1 MKRRDTGRP
10 ATAADESARRAEAQT
25 ELARALAAVAD
36 PDQMTAFLIDLCTP
50 AELEALADRW
60 SVVPLLADGVSYRQV
75 HEQTGVSV
83 TTVGRVA
90 RSLEHGT
97 GGYRQVL
104 EQCRGELEQ
113 NREAAL
119 ARDHSEAGPG
129 PGDPTLR
136 HTRGA
141 QPATG

>member
-1 MKRRDTGRP
+1 MKRRDGGEQPHVSDEMSQRS
-10 ATAADESARRAEAQT
+10 AAQA
-25 ELARALAAVAD
+25 ELARALASVES
-36 PDQMTAFLIDLCTP
+36 PEQMAAFLTALCTP

-90 RSLEHGT
+90 RCLEHGT
-97 GGYRQVL
+97 GGYRSVL
-104 EQCRGELEQ
+104 
-113 NREAAL
+113 A
-119 ARDHSEAGPG
+119 
-129 PGDPTLR
+129 

-141 QPATG
+141 HPAQG